1 MATLAQPKAQT
12 KAQSELE
19 HESVNSLSA
28 ALLKQFEVLTTRDSE
43 AARGFIAHAFAPHS
57 QTVLDGDVDVQMY
70 YTELPSVGVALLK
83 YGAKVRIET
92 RLNTWFGAVYPI
104 EGYVEAISPHERC
117 RVEQDAAIV
126 LSPSDQLTLT
136 FGHNTKLLIVKMD
149 RVALERAAIR
159 AFSRPLQG
167 PLVFDMRMERSSGKS
182 RTFWRLSELLVRELG
197 SPDAGIRD
205 AAIAAQM
212 ELLMLQ
218 TLLAAQPTR
227 ANAAAIEK
235 PRLAPGYVK
244 MAESYMTAHAD
255 EAVDLP
261 ALCKAAGVSRRTL
274 YDGFQKYRGISPMLY
289 FKNIRLERV
298 RQDLL
303 RAQDG
308 TSVTEAAMRWGF
320 TQLGR
325 FSGEYKKRFGES
337 PSDTLRFARTHR
349 TSGGP
354 KTP

>member
-1 MATLAQPKAQT
+1 MAFSQPLALPMEE
-12 KAQSELE
+12 ELDPV
-19 HESVNSLSA
+19 SSGLST
-28 ALLKQFEVLTTRDSE
+28 ALLKQFEVLATRDE
-43 AARGFIAHAFAPHS
+43 AAARGFISHAFAPHS
-57 QTVLDGDVDVQMY
+57 LSVLEGELDVQMY
-70 YTELPSVGVALLK
+70 YTELPAIGVALLN
-83 YGAKVRIET
+83 YGAKSRIET

-104 EGYVEAISPHERC
+104 EGEVEAVGPDERHC
-117 RVEQDAAIV
+117 ADQRSALI
-126 LSPSDQLTLT
+126 LSPSEQLTLT
-136 FGHNTKLLIVKMD
+136 FSADATALIVKMD

-159 AFSRPLQG
+159 AFSRPLPG
-167 PLVFDMRMERSSGKS
+167 PLVFKMYMERAGGKAG
-182 RTFWRLSELLVRELG
+182 TFWRLAELLVRELG
-197 SPDAGIRD
+197 TPGAGIREP
-205 AAIAAQM
+205 AIAGQM

-227 ANAAAIEK
+227 ADAGKMDK

-244 MAESYMTAHAD
+244 LAEAYMASHAD
-255 EAVDLP
+255 ESVDLP
-261 ALCKAAGVSRRTL
+261 ALCRAAGVSRRTL

-303 RAQDG
+303 RADEG
-308 TSVTEAAMRWGF
+308 SSVTQSAMRWGF

-349 TSGGP
+349 VT
-354 KTP
+354 